1 MSAASASSATTRV
14 AGRESLLFP
23 LAGAVGKGERRTF
36 SLSARIVA
44 SGFFGSEV
52 SLLMVAIEEVSLPSA
67 SAFGNVLEVEN
78 PGWRK
83 KGDRRK
89 SSRRKAPPAEPGPS
103 PG

>member
-14 AGRESLLFP
+14 TGRESLLFP

-52 SLLMVAIEEVSLPSA
+52 SLLIVATEAVSLPSA
-67 SAFGNVLEVEN
+67 SAFWSVFEVSN
-78 PGWRK
+78 PGVRK

-89 SSRRKAPPAEPGPS
+89 SSKRKVPPAG
-103 PG
+103 